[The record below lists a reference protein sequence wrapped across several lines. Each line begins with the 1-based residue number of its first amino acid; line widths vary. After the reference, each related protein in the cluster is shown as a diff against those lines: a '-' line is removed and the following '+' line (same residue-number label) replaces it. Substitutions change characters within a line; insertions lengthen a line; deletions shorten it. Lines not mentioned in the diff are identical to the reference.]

1 MAQRPNR
8 SSANRSRFGTN
19 RPNREGSDINQPGT
33 NWSDKVHPDRVTPDR
48 VTPDRVRAKKHLG
61 QHFLKD
67 LRIAQRI
74 AGLLSGHNG
83 YQTVLEIGPG
93 MGVLTQ
99 YLLEDNRFTTH
110 VIEIDKESV
119 VYLNEHFPALHGR
132 IIEGDFLE
140 TDLSTLFSEPVAII
154 GNFPYNI
161 SSQIFFAVLE
171 NRQHVPEVVCMLQKE
186 VAQRIASPP
195 GNKDYGILSVLL
207 QAYYDIRYEF
217 TVDAG
222 VFQPPPKVQ
231 SGVIRLRRNGVAQLD
246 CNEKRFVQ
254 VVKQGFNNRRKTLRN
269 ALKPLNLPESML
281 THPLLDK
288 RAEQLGVAEFVE
300 LTKLSMTS

>member
-1 MAQRPNR
+1 MPER
-8 SSANRSRFGTN
+8 SYGKNSKRAAPG
-19 RPNREGSDINQPGT
+19 REHSFRGDA
-33 NWSDKVHPDRVTPDR
+33 
-48 VTPDRVRAKKHLG
+48 VRAKKHLG

-67 LRIAQRI
+67 LSIAERI

-99 YLLEDNRFTTH
+99 YLLATDLPFTTH
-110 VIEIDKESV
+110 VIEIDTESIA
-119 VYLNEHFPALHGR
+119 YLTAHFPMLRGR
-132 IIEGDFLE
+132 ILDGDFLRM
-140 TDLSTLFSEPVAII
+140 DLSTLFPEEPIAII

-161 SSQIFFAVLE
+161 SSQILFKVLDH
-171 NRQHVPEVVCMLQKE
+171 RQQVQEVVCMLQQE

-207 QAYYDIRYEF
+207 QAYYDIKYEF
-217 TVDAG
+217 TVDAS
-222 VFQPPPKVQ
+222 VFSPPPKVQ
-231 SGVIRLRRNGVAQLD
+231 SGVISLRRNEVVALP
-246 CNEKRFVQ
+246 CNEKKFVQ

-281 THPLLDK
+281 SHSLLDK
-288 RAEQLGVAEFVE
+288 RAEQLGVADFIE
-300 LTKLSMTS
+300 LTNLIFNYDDGL